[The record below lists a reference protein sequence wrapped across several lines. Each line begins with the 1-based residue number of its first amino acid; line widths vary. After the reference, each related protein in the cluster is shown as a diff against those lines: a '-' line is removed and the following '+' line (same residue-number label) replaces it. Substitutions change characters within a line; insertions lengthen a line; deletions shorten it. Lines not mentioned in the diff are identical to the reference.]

1 MGRIEFLQTGF
12 DPYPDPPQ
20 LGGIWEL
27 HDLINNYQIK
37 DEEVWDTGCGTI
49 IHIWPAICDG
59 RIKDAKTDERVDYD
73 EMEFFMDVAIE
84 NEIQYLRYA

>member
-20 LGGIWEL
+20 LGGGKL

-73 EMEFFMDVAIE
+73 DMEFFMDVAIE
-84 NEIQYLRYA
+84 NEIRYILYS

>member
-73 EMEFFMDVAIE
+73 DMEFFMDVAIE
-84 NEIQYLRYA
+84 NEIRYILYS

>member
-12 DPYPDPPQ
+12 NPYPDPPQ

-73 EMEFFMDVAIE
+73 DMEFFMDVAIE